1 MIFLKSSSLFEKKLP
16 SFIKLAKIE
25 STADEKLVF
34 YDSSKNSFVIKPT
47 QKGEFQV
54 KMWFENEF
62 GFEKIVEMKVE
73 VESVEIAKN
82 GISNN

>member
-1 MIFLKSSSLFEKKLP
+1 
-16 SFIKLAKIE
+16 
-25 STADEKLVF
+25 
-34 YDSSKNSFVIKPT
+34 
-47 QKGEFQV
+47 
-54 KMWFENEF
+54 MWFENEF